1 MHELV
6 QKLSSKNILH
16 FIHTYVYFNLGSI
29 HFLEMVVDQST
40 PGEGH

>member
-16 FIHTYVYFNLGSI
+16 LIHTYVYFNLGSI
-29 HFLEMVVDQST
+29 HFLEMGVGQSNS
-40 PGEGH
+40 GEGH